1 MCLNC
6 GCGELDNDMGNPDNL
21 TITDL
26 AKAAKASEMNAAD
39 TIENLRKALAEI
51 DAKQLD
57 TKIKQLG

>member
-21 TITDL
+21 TLTDL
-26 AKAAKASEMNAAD
+26 AKAAKASETNGTD
-39 TIENLRKALAEI
+39 TIANIRKALAEL

-57 TKIKQLG
+57 AKIKQLE

>member
-6 GCGELDNDMGNPDNL
+6 GCGELDKDMGNPDNL
-21 TITDL
+21 TLTDL
-26 AKAAKASEMNAAD
+26 AKAAKASEMNGID
-39 TIENLRKALAEI
+39 TIANIRKALVNL

>member
-21 TITDL
+21 TLTDL
-26 AKAAKASEMNAAD
+26 AKAAKASELNGAN
-39 TIENLRKALAEI
+39 TIANIQKALAEL

-57 TKIKQLG
+57 QKIEGLA